1 MGFKFARQNETTW
14 SQNSLG
20 ILQNNSRQCKKG
32 LKKNCQFLHS
42 NFWNKKMILQGKAD
56 IFLFM
61 QIWYIYILTKITKI
75 LHSVISC
82 KRNKILNIPPTPLKI
97 IKKDIIFSMQYKNK
111 KNAGISHYQ
120 AITEFTSVSVIFM
133 YCICI
138 EQRIQHL
145 GLIKII

>member
-1 MGFKFARQNETTW
+1 
-14 SQNSLG
+14 
-20 ILQNNSRQCKKG
+20 
-32 LKKNCQFLHS
+32 
-42 NFWNKKMILQGKAD
+42 
-56 IFLFM
+56 
-61 QIWYIYILTKITKI
+61 
-75 LHSVISC
+75 
-82 KRNKILNIPPTPLKI
+82 
-97 IKKDIIFSMQYKNK
+97 MQYKNK